1 MRRAPG
7 PGQRVRPP
15 PRPLLRT
22 GRLVLVPQT
31 LAAARD
37 VVAGG
42 TAGLD
47 FAPGYPHD
55 DSLDV
60 LRFMAGHGVD
70 DADGG
75 WFVTLAADGR
85 VIGDCGLKGWA
96 DADGR
101 VEVGYGLAAPFRGL
115 GYGSEAVGALLGW
128 LRTRSEV
135 RTVLAEVLAANAPS
149 RRLVERLGFAATAE
163 EGGSVWYAL
172 ALRPAVGGPQRW

>member
-1 MRRAPG
+1 MP
-7 PGQRVRPP
+7 PP

-37 VVAGG
+37 VVGGG
-42 TAGLD
+42 TAGLA

-60 LRFMAGHGVD
+60 LRFMAEHGVGD
-70 DADGG
+70 SDGG
-75 WFVTLAADGR
+75 WFVTLGSDGR
-85 VIGDCGLKGWA
+85 VVGDCGLKGWV

-115 GYGSEAVGALLGW
+115 GYASEAVGALIGW
-128 LRTRSEV
+128 LRGQPEV
-135 RTVLAEVLAANAPS
+135 RTVLAEVLATNTPS
-149 RRLVERLGFAATAE
+149 RRLVERLGFVVADEVA
-163 EGGSVWYAL
+163 GSVWYAL
-172 ALRPAVGGPQRW
+172 ELASPSGGTAGRW